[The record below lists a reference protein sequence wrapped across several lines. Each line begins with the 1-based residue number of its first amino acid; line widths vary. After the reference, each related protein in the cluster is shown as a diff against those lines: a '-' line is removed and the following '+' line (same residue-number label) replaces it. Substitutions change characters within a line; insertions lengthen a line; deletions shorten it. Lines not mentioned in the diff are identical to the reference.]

1 MEIKTMNVDYFLT
14 KGIQASE
21 ISEEEK
27 QELTGKINSSAKALL
42 ESMQRTDAVSAKHT
56 AEAARLRK
64 KYGGNG

>member
-1 MEIKTMNVDYFLT
+1 METKTMNVDYFLT

-27 QELTGKINSSAKALL
+27 QELIGRVNSSAKALY
-42 ESMQRTDAVSAKHT
+42 ESMQRTDAASAKYT

-64 KYGGNG
+64 KYNR